1 MDSTVLR
8 NEFAT
13 IEVARDEDANGDR
26 LRIRDLLTGREVY
39 LDPLELE
46 ALTRVSHSQFA
57 SLLDPDLVHGGLD
70 A

>member
-39 LDPLELE
+39 LDPPG
-46 ALTRVSHSQFA
+46 ARGA
-57 SLLDPDLVHGGLD
+57 DPGL